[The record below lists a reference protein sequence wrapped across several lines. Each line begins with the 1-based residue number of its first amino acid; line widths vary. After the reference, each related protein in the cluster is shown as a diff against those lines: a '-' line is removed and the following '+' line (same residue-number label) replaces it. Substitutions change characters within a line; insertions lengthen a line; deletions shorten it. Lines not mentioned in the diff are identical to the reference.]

1 MSGCGRDE
9 SAPTPDGLFRGC
21 FRSVR
26 HVFCGCF
33 VYFSRCVR
41 CILADRQQCFGN
53 PSAAVGADL
62 SCPHIRK
69 YPRNGERKC
78 VFGEMDMCI

>member
-1 MSGCGRDE
+1 MQGYGRDE
-9 SAPTPDGLFRGC
+9 SAPTPGGVVRGC

-41 CILADRQQCFGN
+41 CILANR
-53 PSAAVGADL
+53 
-62 SCPHIRK
+62 
-69 YPRNGERKC
+69 
-78 VFGEMDMCI
+78 